1 MRDHMK
7 KLISAIACFGI
18 IALAGSPVPD
28 SAAADI
34 QGNLTLSGAWALYPM
49 ALKWVEEFQKAHPGV
64 RIDVQAGGA
73 GKGIADALAGMVDIG
88 MVSRN
93 VQPVEMEKGAFP
105 VAVTKDAVIPTLSA
119 RNPVL
124 KDLLARGLK
133 KDEFAGVWITKTV
146 TSWDGLLGRTGKA
159 QIHVYTR
166 SDACGAAETW
176 AAYMGKRQEDLSG
189 IGVYGDPGLADAVKR
204 DPLGIGFNN
213 VNFAYDAKTL
223 KPVAGIVICPI
234 DINGN
239 GKVDPEESVYGTRDD
254 ITRAIARN
262 VYPSPP
268 ARDLYFV
275 TKGKPQNP
283 VLVEFLKWVLTEG
296 QKYVPETGYIPLG
309 AEKLADGLSA
319 IGAGPE
325 KK

>member
-7 KLISAIACFGI
+7 KLIG
-18 IALAGSPVPD
+18 ALAFLGIVLLAASPVPGA
-28 SAAADI
+28 AAADI
-34 QGNLTLSGAWALYPM
+34 SGNLTLSGAWALYPM
-49 ALKWVEEFQKAHPGV
+49 ALKWVEEFQKVHPGV
-64 RIDVQAGGA
+64 KIDVQAGGA

-133 KDEFAGVWITKTV
+133 KEEFAGVWVTKTV
-146 TSWDGLLGRTGKA
+146 TSWDRLLGRAGKA
-159 QIHVYTR
+159 EIHVYTR

-176 AAYMGKRQEDLSG
+176 AAYMGKRQEDLTG

-254 ITRAIARN
+254 ITGAIARN

-275 TKGKPQNP
+275 MKGKPQNP

-309 AEKLADGLSA
+309 AEKLADGLAA

>member
-1 MRDHMK
+1 MN
-7 KLISAIACFGI
+7 KLIGAIAFLGTVL
-18 IALAGSPVPD
+18 LAVSPVPG
-28 SAAADI
+28 AAVADI
-34 QGNLTLSGAWALYPM
+34 SGNLTLSGAWALYPM

-64 RIDVQAGGA
+64 KIDVQAGGA

-124 KDLLARGLK
+124 KGLLARGLK
-133 KDEFAGVWITKTV
+133 KDEFAGVWVRKTV
-146 TSWDGLLGRTGKA
+146 TSWDRLLGRVGKA
-159 QIHVYTR
+159 EIHVYTR

-223 KPVAGIVICPI
+223 KPVEGIVICPI

-239 GKVDPEESVYGTRDD
+239 GKVDPEESIYGTRDD

-283 VLVEFLKWVLTEG
+283 ILVEFMKWVLTEG

-309 AEKLADGLSA
+309 AEKLADGLAA

>member
-1 MRDHMK
+1 MK
-7 KLISAIACFGI
+7 RLIGAIAFLGI
-18 IALAGSPVPD
+18 AVLAASPVPG
-28 SAAADI
+28 AAVADI
-34 QGNLTLSGAWALYPM
+34 SGNLTLSGAWALYPM
-49 ALKWVEEFQKAHPGV
+49 ALKWVEEFQKAYPGV

-93 VQPVEMEKGAFP
+93 VQPVELERGAFP

-133 KDEFAGVWITKTV
+133 KDEFVGVWITKTV
-146 TSWDGLLGRTGKA
+146 TSWDGLLGRKGKA
-159 QIHVYTR
+159 GIHVYTR

-213 VNFAYDAKTL
+213 VNFAFDAKTL
-223 KPVAGIVICPI
+223 KPIEGIVICPI

-239 GKVDPEESVYGTRDD
+239 GKVDPEENVYGTRDD
-254 ITRAIARN
+254 ITRAIAQN

-275 TKGKPQNP
+275 MKGKPQNP

-309 AEKLADGLSA
+309 PEKLADGLAA
-319 IGAGPE
+319 IGVGRE

>member
-1 MRDHMK
+1 MK
-7 KLISAIACFGI
+7 KLIGAIACLGI
-18 IALAGSPVPD
+18 IMLAASRVPGASFGQSGSSV
-28 SAAADI
+28 S
-34 QGNLTLSGAWALYPM
+34 GNLTLSGAWALYPM
-49 ALKWVEEFQKAHPGV
+49 ALKWVEEFQKLYPGV
-64 RIDVQAGGA
+64 KIDVQAGGA

-93 VQPVEMEKGAFP
+93 VQPVELEKGAFP
-105 VAVTKDAVIPTLSA
+105 VAVTKDAVVPTLSA

-133 KDEFAGVWITKTV
+133 KDEFTGIWITKTL
-146 TSWDGLLGRTGKA
+146 TSWDALLGRKGKA
-159 QIHVYTR
+159 EIHVYTR

-176 AAYMGKRQEDLSG
+176 AVYMGKRQEDLTG

-223 KPVAGIVICPI
+223 NPVEGIVICPI

-254 ITRAIARN
+254 ITGAIARN

-275 TKGKPQNP
+275 TKGKPRNP
-283 VLVEFLKWVLTEG
+283 VLVEFLKWVLTDG
-296 QKYVPETGYIPLG
+296 QKCVPETGYIPLS
-309 AEKLADGLSA
+309 AEKLAEGLAA
-319 IGAGPE
+319 IGAGPAN
-325 KK
+325 K